1 MVIRNAAILASQRC
15 NLRREER
22 RRKQQAVTKQ
32 DRRLGVAARPGVFDP
47 QRCAI
52 DPLHRHGANLTL
64 RFVLWVT
71 TAVFLRKHRTLGAVI
86 KLHHLERSRS
96 HRVLWLLEELGV
108 PYEIVEYKRNHET
121 LLAPPSLTKVHPLGK
136 SPVITDGDTTVA
148 ESGAII
154 EYLAERHGG
163 ANLVPAVGTAEH
175 QRCRYFMHYA
185 EGSLMPPLLIKLIS
199 SKIRSA
205 KVPFFAKPITA
216 KVADNL
222 SASLVT
228 GALIKHTAFLE
239 SELAQRQWMCGDHM
253 TIADV
258 QMSYPLEALASRSDA
273 GTAMPN
279 ILRVLNAM
287 RARPAYQRAIERG
300 GPIMID

>member
-1 MVIRNAAILASQRC
+1 MTPLAHVLALPVR
-15 NLRREER
+15 
-22 RRKQQAVTKQ
+22 AY
-32 DRRLGVAARPGVFDP
+32 RLVLSPWVG
-47 QRCAI
+47 
-52 DPLHRHGANLTL
+52 HGCRYQPTCSAY
-64 RFVLWVT
+64 
-71 TAVFLRKHRTLGAVI
+71 A
-86 KLHHLERSRS
+86 LEA
-96 HRVLWLLEELGV
+96 L
-108 PYEIVEYKRNHET
+108 
-121 LLAPPSLTKVHPLGK
+121 
-136 SPVITDGDTTVA
+136 
-148 ESGAII
+148 
-154 EYLAERHGG
+154 ERHGG
-163 ANLVPAVGTAEH
+163 ANLVPVVGSVEH

-222 SASLVT
+222 NASLVT

-273 GTAMPN
+273 STAMPQV
-279 ILRVLNAM
+279 LRVLNAM